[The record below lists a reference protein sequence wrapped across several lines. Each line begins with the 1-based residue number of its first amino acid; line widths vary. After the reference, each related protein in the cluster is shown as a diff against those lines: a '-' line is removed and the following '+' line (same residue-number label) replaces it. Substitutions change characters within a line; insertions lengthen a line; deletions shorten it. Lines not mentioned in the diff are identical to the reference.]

1 MQRFGLLKSVLEID
15 PKYKEVWMTFNWPLR
30 AFLASER
37 AFYITLQAI
46 AVASGL
52 LNSI

>member
-1 MQRFGLLKSVLEID
+1 MKR
-15 PKYKEVWMTFNWPLR
+15 PLR

-46 AVASGL
+46 AVGSGL
-52 LNSI
+52 FNST